1 MIFTMPARP
10 IGLLLF
16 ASLAMPA
23 LLSAQPEPRFD
34 VASVKPNLKAACF
47 GRWDFAVSHG
57 ALNAVNAPL
66 LRIVSRAFNLTDD
79 RVTGPSWLDSQCF
92 DIHAKAPGNL
102 PGRDLMPMLQ
112 TLLRER
118 FHLTVHR
125 ETAERPILA
134 LVIDKSG
141 TKLRPYGEANAAP
154 PSSTEGAILFM
165 ARHLP
170 DLCERLGKVTGRPV
184 IDRTGLTDDYM
195 IVLRYLPLGSSNA
208 DSADPEADIVAAV
221 RDQLGLRLEAQRGA
235 VDILKIDSI
244 DKVPT
249 KN

>member
-1 MIFTMPARP
+1 MSAR
-10 IGLLLF
+10 LLRWLLF
-16 ASLAMPA
+16 AIAAAPSLLP
-23 LLSAQPEPRFD
+23 AQPEPRFD

-57 ALNAVNAPL
+57 TLNAVNAPL
-66 LRIVSRAFNLTDD
+66 LRIISRAFNLTDD

-92 DIHAKAPGNL
+92 DIHAKAAGNL
-102 PGRDLMPMLQ
+102 PDRDLMPMLQ

-118 FHLTVHR
+118 FHLRVHH

-134 LVIDKSG
+134 LVIDKGG

-154 PSSTEGAILFM
+154 PPSTEGAILFM

-184 IDRTGLTDDYM
+184 IDRTGLGGDYM
-195 IVLRYLPLGSSNA
+195 IVLRYLPLGASNGDA
-208 DSADPEADIVAAV
+208 ADPEADIVAAV
-221 RDQLGLRLEAQRGA
+221 RDQLGLRLESQRGA
-235 VDILKIDSI
+235 VDVLKIDSI
-244 DKVPT
+244 DRVPS